1 MHPHQFRSDPRPQ
14 MAGRVNPLADRIAEL
29 LEAELRDVREVLR
42 CNCRTLHISIIF
54 FLAFK
59 YAYIKV
65 VDRSM

>member
-42 CNCRTLHISIIF
+42 CALLTL
-54 FLAFK
+54 
-59 YAYIKV
+59 AYRCSRGDLV
-65 VDRSM
+65 LPA